1 MPYHGLIPFLHVIGW
16 IQVENDE
23 GFNALPRAHPI
34 STLTV
39 LSSGEFVEE
48 FQCPTTGSSHFYMM
62 KKMTIA
68 LMMITFQCPTTGSS
82 HFYGIPSQT
91 PIKPAFPGTISG
103 GISQNIL
110 KIKVLPTKNGMFTI
124 CSYFTCFYSTII
136 PIFMQA
142 VILLET
148 PLEAQNIHKIFAKPL
163 AINYLFNYT
172 IHKFVCSLRCMVL
185 VECNYY

>member
-1 MPYHGLIPFLHVIGW
+1 MPYYGLIPFLLRYVC
-16 IQVENDE
+16 
-23 GFNALPRAHPI
+23 
-34 STLTV
+34 
-39 LSSGEFVEE
+39 GE
-48 FQCPTTGSSHFYMM
+48 
-62 KKMTIA
+62 KKQQKM
-68 LMMITFQCPTTGSS
+68 FQCPTTGSS

-142 VILLET
+142 VISFLKHIE
-148 PLEAQNIHKIFAKPL
+148 NKKICISQSTSAGSAYFYKRFIFQGQYPQC
-163 AINYLFNYT
+163 F
-172 IHKFVCSLRCMVL
+172 
-185 VECNYY
+185 

>member
-1 MPYHGLIPFLHVIGW
+1 M
-16 IQVENDE
+16 
-23 GFNALPRAHPI
+23 
-34 STLTV
+34 
-39 LSSGEFVEE
+39 
-48 FQCPTTGSSHFYMM
+48 
-62 KKMTIA
+62 
-68 LMMITFQCPTTGSS
+68 FQCPTTGSS

-142 VILLET
+142 VISFLKHIENKKYASPKVLLQY
-148 PLEAQNIHKIFAKPL
+148 PHIFINDLFFRDNIPNVSDGHDQHPFPI
-163 AINYLFNYT
+163 
-172 IHKFVCSLRCMVL
+172 SLTSCVFWTF
-185 VECNYY
+185 